1 MVSVLDANGT
11 VTERE
16 VKIGVMNRIS
26 VQIVSGLEPGEKVV
40 IGSKSTVA
48 SAATTPAPASSSLVP
63 SASRGGGR

>member
-1 MVSVLDANGT
+1 MVSVLDAKGA

-40 IGSKSTVA
+40 IGRKSIED
-48 SAATTPAPASSSLVP
+48 SAATAPASSSLVP
-63 SASRGGGR
+63 SASRGGGH

>member
-1 MVSVLDANGT
+1 

-40 IGSKSTVA
+40 IGSKATAA
-48 SAATTPAPASSSLVP
+48 SAATNPAPASSSLVP

>member
-1 MVSVLDANGT
+1 MVSVLDAKGA

-40 IGSKSTVA
+40 IGRKSIEDSAAKVA
-48 SAATTPAPASSSLVP
+48 SPASSSLVP
-63 SASRGGGR
+63 SASRGGGH

>member
-16 VKIGVMNRIS
+16 VRIGVMNRIS

-48 SAATTPAPASSSLVP
+48 SATTPAPASSSLVP